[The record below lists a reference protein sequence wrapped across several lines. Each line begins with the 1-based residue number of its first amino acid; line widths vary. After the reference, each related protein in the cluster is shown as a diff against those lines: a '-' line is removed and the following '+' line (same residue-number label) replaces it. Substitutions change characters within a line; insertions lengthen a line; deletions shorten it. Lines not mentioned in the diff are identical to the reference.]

1 MFSLTQACCE
11 PKYSGRKE
19 HTINEV
25 TFLILPLKHT
35 INEVIFLLLLLK
47 HTTIYP
53 TTYQTKVKKN
63 SRVAEVV
70 EVEEYFGEGPC
81 AR

>member
-25 TFLILPLKHT
+25 TFLLLPLKHT

-47 HTTIYP
+47 HTKIYP
-53 TTYQTKVKKN
+53 TKVKKN
-63 SRVAEVV
+63 SRVTEVV